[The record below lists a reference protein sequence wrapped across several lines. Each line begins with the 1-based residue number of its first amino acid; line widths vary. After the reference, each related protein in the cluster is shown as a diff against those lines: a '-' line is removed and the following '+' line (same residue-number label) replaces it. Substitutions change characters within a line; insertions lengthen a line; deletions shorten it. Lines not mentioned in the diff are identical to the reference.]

1 MLQIS
6 VVLQCCYASCANITW
21 RVLATW

>member
-6 VVLQCCYASCANITW
+6 VVLQCCYALYANITW